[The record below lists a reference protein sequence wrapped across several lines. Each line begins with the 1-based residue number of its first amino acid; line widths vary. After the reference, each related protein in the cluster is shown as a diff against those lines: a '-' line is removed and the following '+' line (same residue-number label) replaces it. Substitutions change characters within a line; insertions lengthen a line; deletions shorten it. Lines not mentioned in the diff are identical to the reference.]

1 MTLINFD
8 TRCLKSPEEISVTL
22 RAVILNNINAELVLL
37 HNFLNDF
44 IKILDLETVN
54 YHPKFRQEILEKTKS
69 IAKDLDELGEKYLK
83 KVDLATDLAL
93 IQTLLTTTILAIEV
107 TTTRI
112 AKLVEDE
119 LGKLGGVKGEGYEQ
133 R

>member
-1 MTLINFD
+1 
-8 TRCLKSPEEISVTL
+8 
-22 RAVILNNINAELVLL
+22 VLL

-54 YHPKFRQEILEKTKS
+54 YHPKFRQEILEKTKP